1 MRDNFIM
8 TTQSTRQK
16 GSYHHG
22 NLAQTLISA
31 TVELLSKKGSESL
44 SLREVARIA
53 GVSHG
58 APAHHFGDKAGL
70 LTAVAIEGHQLLAKQ
85 IKQNVNR
92 KRTAQSRLIAA
103 GDSYIRFAIKHPGHF
118 TIMFQSTQINR
129 QSPDYQNA
137 ASETLTTLSNC
148 VADLTET
155 QISAKK
161 LEGIVMALW
170 SQVHGFST
178 LWLAG
183 NFGDPNDEKL
193 LKEILPEMLNGIM
206 PKL

>member
-1 MRDNFIM
+1 MA
-8 TTQSTRQK
+8 TQSTKQK
-16 GSYHHG
+16 SSYHHG
-22 NLAQTLISA
+22 DLAQTLISA

-44 SLREVARIA
+44 SLREVARVA

-70 LTAVAIEGHQLLAKQ
+70 LTAVAIDGHQLLAKQ
-85 IKQNVNR
+85 INQNINR

-103 GDSYIRFAIKHPGHF
+103 GESYIRFAIKHPGHF
-118 TIMFQSTQINR
+118 TIMFQSAQINR
-129 QSPDYQNA
+129 QSPEYQNA
-137 ASETLTTLSNC
+137 AIETSSTLSNC
-148 VADLTET
+148 VTELLVT
-155 QISAKK
+155 QMSARK
-161 LEGIVMALW
+161 LRGIVMALW

-193 LKEILPEMLNGIM
+193 LEELLPEMLNGIM